1 MLWDRERV
9 ALIRCAEELILMMEQ
24 GLEED
29 AVAEAEA
36 IAREAAA

>member
-1 MLWDRERV
+1 MLWDRERI
-9 ALIRCAEELILMMEQ
+9 ALIRCAEELIMMMEQ

-36 IAREAAA
+36 YVREAAS